1 MAGLTQQ
8 DRENYKKLQIAV
20 KNLWNLIKDL
30 AENPIQKLLKSLSN
44 ELLQESKFPETL
56 NTLEELESR
65 LNMIDAYLGPQ
76 NLLLA
81 SPTPAIAEAT
91 QELLQQSDLIKES
104 LQDLKG
110 TDLSRLDDLE
120 SSCTDP
126 QFFELIKGNPKK
138 PNIEASWTKSLLADH
153 PLNLNNTQ
161 IDQLTNVWGIAIA
174 GIVDDAQ
181 KQRGKLVPG
190 TTDTISR
197 FFCIHEE
204 LEALY
209 DRVSNLVA

>member
-20 KNLWNLIKDL
+20 KNLWNLIKGL
-30 AENPIQKLLKSLSN
+30 ADSPTQKLLKSLSN

-56 NTLEELESR
+56 NTLEELESS

-104 LQDLKG
+104 LQDLKDA
-110 TDLSRLDDLE
+110 DLSRLDDLE
-120 SSCTDP
+120 SPCIDTL
-126 QFFELIKGNPKK
+126 FFELIEGVSQK

-153 PLNLNNTQ
+153 PINLNDQ
-161 IDQLTNVWGIAIA
+161 EIRQLTDVWGIAVS
-174 GIVDDAQ
+174 GIVKDAQ
-181 KQRGKLVPG
+181 NACGMEPG
-190 TTDTISR
+190 TPGTIAR

-204 LEALY
+204 LEDLY
-209 DRVSNLVA
+209 DKVSNLVA